1 MINITLKDGTN
12 KQYEQGITVLDV
24 AKDLS
29 EGLARNACAGRING
43 EMVDL
48 RTPIDADAALEILTW
63 NDKDGK
69 WAFRHTAAHILAQAV
84 KNVFPAVKLAIG
96 PAIED
101 GFYYDFDTE
110 KHFTQDDFD
119 KIEAEMKKIV
129 KAKYPIERFELP
141 REEAIKLM
149 EEADE
154 PYKVELI
161 RDLPEGE
168 IISFYKQGEFVDLCA
183 GPHLM
188 STKPVDA
195 FKLLSCAG
203 AYWKGSE
210 KNKMLYR
217 IYATA
222 FPKKAELKD
231 HLEKLEEAKK
241 RDHNKLGR
249 ELKLF
254 TTDENVGQGLPLI
267 MPKGARIIQTLQRWV
282 EDAEEERGYVLTKTP
297 NMAKSDLYKIS
308 GHWSHYKDGM
318 FVMGNEETD
327 D

>member
-1 MINITLKDGTN
+1 MNVILKDGT
-12 KQYEQGITVLDV
+12 KKEYEQGITVLDV

-29 EGLARNACAGRING
+29 EGLARNACAGVVNG
-43 EMVDL
+43 QRVDL
-48 RTPIDADAALEILTW
+48 RTPLNEDVSLEILTF
-63 NDKDGK
+63 NDVEGK

-84 KNVFPAVKLAIG
+84 KNLYPGVKLAIG

-110 KHFTQDDFD
+110 THFTQDDFE

-149 EEADE
+149 EEAGE

-161 RDLPEGE
+161 SDLPEGE
-168 IISFYKQGEFVDLCA
+168 AISFYKQGDFVDLCA

-195 FKLLSCAG
+195 IKILSAAG

-210 KNKMLYR
+210 KNKMLSR

-222 FPKKAELKD
+222 FSKKAELKEY
-231 HLEKLEEAKK
+231 LEKLEEAKK
-241 RDHNKLGR
+241 RDHRKLGK
-249 ELKLF
+249 ELELF
-254 TTDENVGQGLPLI
+254 TILDEGPGFPFFL
-267 MPKGARIIQTLQRWV
+267 PKGMELRNTLIDYWRQIHKK
-282 EDAEEERGYVLTKTP
+282 A
-297 NMAKSDLYKIS
+297 
-308 GHWSHYKDGM
+308 
-318 FVMGNEETD
+318 
-327 D
+327 